1 ALGRRGDG
9 GNRRGH
15 RRGRGGLLQ
24 WSRRGPVLRAVVE
37 VGRLPLPGLARRTTP
52 LRAEIAVAVAGIG
65 LRGGRR
71 RRGRSRRRVVL
82 RKRLTLLG
90 DVAERL
96 GRGIRDRRRRRR
108 ARTRGSGLR
117 GARGGSLAL
126 PDLTPRER
134 LILVAGHVVVL
145 RYRWCL
151 EMYCT
156 TPSGTKYHTGK
167 PRPTRSRHS
176 VEEIARAGTSSEL
189 TPASGNPRMSKA
201 CPGRDT
207 ATK

>member
-1 ALGRRGDG
+1 RDGRNRRSLLGTFLLLAQRAQLATAERALGRRGDG

-15 RRGRGGLLQ
+15 RRGRGGLLR

-37 VGRLPLPGLARRTTP
+37 VGGLPLPGLARRTTP

-96 GRGIRDRRRRRR
+96 GRGIRDRRRRR
-108 ARTRGSGLR
+108 G
-117 GARGGSLAL
+117 
-126 PDLTPRER
+126 
-134 LILVAGHVVVL
+134 
-145 RYRWCL
+145 
-151 EMYCT
+151 
-156 TPSGTKYHTGK
+156 
-167 PRPTRSRHS
+167 
-176 VEEIARAGTSSEL
+176 
-189 TPASGNPRMSKA
+189 
-201 CPGRDT
+201 
-207 ATK
+207 